1 MEFCGINLYCMS
13 WQTWNKSWLIV
24 AILCHSPASDM
35 LEFDFHVLI
44 LHLMSS
50 NSCVNNPM
58 HIEIYVLF
66 YLLFLFVYW
75 NSTMNCTCICIC
87 APHCLCWIC
96 VLYCI
101 CWISVLYWN
110 VNIYF
115 VINHYHFFCKIA
127 TWTACVY
134 HVDIHVLRNKWY
146 IKRATYVSRICTF

>member
-1 MEFCGINLYCMS
+1 MEFCGIDFYCMS
-13 WQTWNKSWLIV
+13 WHTWNKSRLIV
-24 AILCHSPASDM
+24 VIFCHSPASDM

-50 NSCVNNPM
+50 YSCVNNPM

-66 YLLFLFVYW
+66 YLRFLFICW
-75 NSTMNCTCICIC
+75 NSAMNCACICR
-87 APHCLCWIC
+87 C
-96 VLYCI
+96 VLYCL
-101 CWISVLYWN
+101 CWKCVLYWN

-115 VINHYHFFCKIA
+115 VINHYHFFCNIA

-146 IKRATYVSRICTF
+146 IYIYNNPTCTAMPPH